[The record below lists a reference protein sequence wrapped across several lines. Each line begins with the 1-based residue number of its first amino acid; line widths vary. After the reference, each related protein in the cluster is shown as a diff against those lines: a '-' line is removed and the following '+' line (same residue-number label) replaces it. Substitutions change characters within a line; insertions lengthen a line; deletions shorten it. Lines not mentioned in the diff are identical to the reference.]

1 MLNAL
6 SKGVSQLGDKAT
18 RQILWLCIGLAI
30 VVFIGL
36 WSGIGYVLANTA
48 LFQWGWLET
57 AVDVLGG
64 LATGVLTWFLFPGVV
79 SAVVGLFQD
88 QIADC
93 VETLHYP
100 TLPKTQ
106 GPPFSD
112 SLVSSLKF
120 LGIFVVLNI
129 AMLPFLLLGPLFPI
143 IFYGVNGY
151 LLSREYFELVAHRR
165 MSPEDARALR
175 KANQWRLMSLGVVV
189 AFLLTV
195 PVINLVI
202 PIVATAA
209 MIHLFQSWQ
218 PVGSPLS
225 VPVKSSA
232 GS

>member
-1 MLNAL
+1 MLSAL

-18 RQILWLCIGLAI
+18 RQILWICIGLAI

-36 WSGIGYVLANTA
+36 WSGIGYALANTSF
-48 LFQWGWLET
+48 FQWGILET
-57 AVDVLGG
+57 AVDLLGG
-64 LATGVLTWFLFPGVV
+64 LATGLLTWFLFPGVV

-93 VETLHYP
+93 VETRHYP
-100 TLPKTQ
+100 TLAKTQ
-106 GPPFSD
+106 GPPFAD
-112 SLVSSLKF
+112 SLISSAKF
-120 LGIFVVLNI
+120 LGIFVILNV

-165 MSPEDARALR
+165 MSPEQARLLR
-175 KANQWRLMSLGVVV
+175 KSNQLRLLSLGVVV

-195 PVINLVI
+195 PIINLVI

-218 PVGSPLS
+218 PAGAAQS
-225 VPVKSSA
+225 VPIKSSV
-232 GS
+232 G

>member
-6 SKGVSQLGDKAT
+6 SKSVSQLGDKST

-30 VVFIGL
+30 VVCIGL
-36 WSGIGYVLANTA
+36 WTGIGYALANTA
-48 LFQWGWLET
+48 FFQWGWLET

-93 VETLHYP
+93 VEDLHYP
-100 TLPKTQ
+100 SLAKTD
-106 GPPFSD
+106 GPPFMD
-112 SLVSSLKF
+112 NLVSSIKF

-129 AMLPFLLLGPLFPI
+129 AMLPFLLFGPLFPF

-151 LLSREYFELVAHRR
+151 LLSREYFEMVVHRR
-165 MSPEDARALR
+165 LPPEQAKVLR
-175 KANQWRLMSLGVVV
+175 KAHQGRLMMLGVVI

-195 PVINLVI
+195 PILNLVT

-218 PVGSPLS
+218 PNGPALSPAIR
-225 VPVKSSA
+225 PSA
-232 GS
+232 G

>member
-6 SKGVSQLGDKAT
+6 SKGVSQLGDKST
-18 RQILWLCIGLAI
+18 RKILWLCIGLAI
-30 VVFIGL
+30 VVFMGL
-36 WSGIGYVLANTA
+36 WSGIGYTLANTSF
-48 LFQWGWLET
+48 FQWGLLET

-64 LATGVLTWFLFPGVV
+64 LATGLLTWFLFPGVV

-93 VETLHYP
+93 VENQHYP
-100 TLPKTQ
+100 SLPKTS

-112 SLVSSLKF
+112 SLISSGKF
-120 LGIFVVLNI
+120 LGIFVVLNV
-129 AMLPFLLLGPLFPI
+129 AMLPFLLFGPLFPI

-165 MSPEDARALR
+165 MTPEETKVLR
-175 KANQWRLMSLGVVV
+175 KANQGRLLILGVVI

-195 PVINLVI
+195 PIINLVT

-218 PVGSPLS
+218 PNGPALS
-225 VPVKSSA
+225 TAVKNAA
-232 GS
+232 G